1 MATQLTP
8 AEIAAGQ
15 PTKEELFTKIRDNQL
30 EFESN
35 IASLQSGASKTQIFN
50 LAYTGYMDDYDI
62 TDLNERTAVFS
73 APNGFE
79 IVQFKISL
87 LSASVSGTLGVII
100 EKSTDD
106 GANWTS
112 IMTSTLQLTG
122 TTAGSVSGVPSF
134 SNDAVNQGDLLRL
147 TFQSQQVDQGDF
159 KITVYGEAL

>member
-15 PTKEELFTKIRDNQL
+15 PTKEELFTKIRDNQI